1 VAGEEKELADLLAR
15 GRYSEAEEWRKEE
28 PERFPLLWARLLR
41 ETGRGVDS
49 LALLE
54 AHPRFAASEADFLV
68 SAAGLLQEKGEL
80 ARAKELLRRA
90 IREGDVPV
98 PAAAEV
104 RTRLGQ
110 VLVREGLREDGREQ
124 FTAVLE
130 LYKGLTAAE
139 VKQLPAETFVWMGK
153 AAEGLERFDEAYR
166 VLYSTAF
173 DIDANSVAAHVA
185 SGWILYAKYN
195 YPDARSHFED
205 AISANPNHADA
216 HIGLARAVYADYG
229 YPGERFADTKLHLA
243 EAERVWPGHPE
254 ARMLEGDI
262 AFYDE
267 MWEEAERSYR
277 AAIDQDPTDLWRKGR
292 LAALFFANARLAE
305 FDAFRAEVERSHPAP
320 APFYGSLAERL
331 VDRFFYV
338 EAADFAHK
346 AVEID
351 PLYWPA
357 YVVLGINALR
367 AGREEEGREWTR
379 KALDAD
385 PFNVWAFN
393 TLQLIKRIDRTFTEK
408 RDEDFIIRMA
418 EDEAPYLMPYLEPL
432 LRETRARME
441 RAYEEAVHRPITV
454 EDFSEHQYFSARSI
468 GLPGLAASGVCFG
481 RMVTLTTPRAIPG
494 NWGAVAVHEFA
505 HVVTLAKAKHRI
517 PRWFGEGLSVFEEGR
532 AEPRWRRHYADEWVT
547 AVHAGEI
554 LGMADIQKGFTRPT
568 WPGQI
573 LLSYYQGGVLCSF
586 IEAEWG
592 YEKILAMLT
601 AYREGKSTPDVF
613 HDVLGVSL
621 AEFDGRFARHARAL
635 ADSFGIG
642 PEWPERSIQ
651 RLSFHT
657 EDHPD
662 DAAGWLRLGFAYFF
676 NGRQADAELSLG
688 KAAAISPDLG
698 DVAALRGFLAFRDD
712 RKKTAREE
720 FEKAIERGTTYP
732 YRTRV
737 ALAIL
742 EADAGAAESAIALLR
757 RAIEIHPD
765 GVRPRFG
772 RPNPYIQLAKL
783 LEDGGDLDGAVAT
796 LEKLVA
802 IDRDDFPTRK
812 KLAEHWSAKG
822 NWAKVIECAW
832 DAPYIIPYDQEIHR
846 MLGRAYFETAA
857 YGLAKRELEVQLAG
871 ERPPI
876 AEVFPLL
883 AYTYWKLGEIEK
895 AKDFA
900 NRAKSLSPEDPRVKE
915 VLEAVGE

>member
-1 VAGEEKELADLLAR
+1 VGAEAAELAGLLAK
-15 GRYSEAEEWRKEE
+15 GRYTEAEEWRKEE
-28 PERFPLLWARLLR
+28 PERFPLLWAQLLR
-41 ETGRGVDS
+41 ETGRGAEA
-49 LALLE
+49 LALIE
-54 AHPRFAASEADFLV
+54 GHPRFAAGEAEFLIA
-68 SAAGLLQEKGEL
+68 AAGLLQERGDL

-90 IREGDVPV
+90 IGARELPV
-98 PAAAEV
+98 GPHAEA

-110 VLVREGLREDGREQ
+110 ILVREGHREDGREQ
-124 FTAVLE
+124 FTAVLG
-130 LYKGLTAAE
+130 LYKALSAAE
-139 VKQLPAETFVWMGK
+139 AKRLPPETFVWMGK
-153 AAEGLERFDEAYR
+153 AAEGLERFDEAYQ

-173 DIDANSVAAHVA
+173 DRDAGSVAAHVA
-185 SGWILYAKYN
+185 SGWILFSKYN

-205 AISANPNHADA
+205 ALGTNPAHAEA
-216 HIGLARAVYADYG
+216 HIGLARAIYADYG
-229 YPGERFADTKLHLA
+229 YPGARFADTKLHLT
-243 EAERVWPGHPE
+243 EAERVWKGHPE
-254 ARMLEGDI
+254 ASMLQGDI

-267 MWEEAERSYR
+267 LWEEAERSYR
-277 AAIDQDPTDLWRKGR
+277 AAIEQDPTDLWRKGR
-292 LAALFFANARLAE
+292 LAALFFATARLEE
-305 FDAFRAEVERSHPAP
+305 FEALRAEVEGSHPAA
-320 APFYGSLAERL
+320 APFFGSLAERL

-338 EAADFAHK
+338 EAADFARR
-346 AVEID
+346 AVELD

-357 YVVLGINALR
+357 YVILGINALR

-379 KALDAD
+379 KAFEAD
-385 PFNVWAFN
+385 RFNVWAFN
-393 TLQLIKRIDRTFTEK
+393 TLQLIKRIDRTFTEW

-441 RAYEEAVHRPITV
+441 RAYQEAVHRPITV

-554 LGMADIQKGFTRPT
+554 LGMEEIQQGFTRPT

-586 IEAEWG
+586 IESEWG

-601 AYREGKSTPDVF
+601 AYREGKSTAEVF
-613 HDVLGVSL
+613 RDVLGVSL
-621 AEFDGRFARHARAL
+621 ADFDARFAKHARAL

-657 EDHPD
+657 EDHPE

-676 NGRQADAELSLG
+676 AGRQADAELSLG
-688 KAAAISPDLG
+688 KAAALAPDHG
-698 DVAALRGFLAFRDD
+698 DVAALRGFLAFRED

-720 FEKAIERGTTYP
+720 FAAAIERKTTYP
-732 YRTRV
+732 YRCRV

-742 EADAGAAESAIALLR
+742 EADAGREA
-757 RAIEIHPD
+757 RAIELLREAIAIHPD

-772 RPNPYIQLAKL
+772 KPNPYLQLATL
-783 LEDGGDLDGAVAT
+783 LEDRGELDEAVAL
-796 LEKLVA
+796 LERLVA
-802 IDRDDFPTRK
+802 TDRDDFATRK
-812 KLAEHWSAKG
+812 RLAEHWSAKG

-832 DAPYIIPYDQEIHR
+832 DAPFIIPYDQDVHR

-857 YGLAKRELEVQLAG
+857 YSLAKRELEVQLAG

-876 AEVFPLL
+876 AEIFPML
-883 AYTYWKLGEIEK
+883 AYSYWKLGEPEK
-895 AKDFA
+895 ARDFA
-900 NRAKSLSPEDPRVKE
+900 NRAKSLAPEDPRVRE
-915 VLEAVGE
+915 VLEALGE

>member
-1 VAGEEKELADLLAR
+1 MLRV
-15 GRYSEAEEWRKEE
+15 GRYAEAEEWRLEE
-28 PERFPLLWARLLR
+28 PARFPLLWARLLR
-41 ETGRGVDS
+41 ETGRGAEA
-49 LALLE
+49 LALIE
-54 AHPRFAASEADFLV
+54 GHASFAAGEAPYLV
-68 SAAGLLQEKGEL
+68 AAAALLQEKGAL
-80 ARAKELLRRA
+80 APAKEHLRRA
-90 IREGDVPV
+90 IRDGGGPV
-98 PAAAEV
+98 PLEAEA

-110 VLVREGLREDGREQ
+110 ILVREGLREDGREQ
-124 FTAVLE
+124 YAAVLE
-130 LYKGLTAAE
+130 LYKKLPAAE
-139 VKQLPAETFVWMGK
+139 VKTLPAETFVWMGR

-173 DIDANSVAAHVA
+173 DLDSGSVAAHVA
-185 SGWILYAKYN
+185 SGWILFAKYN
-195 YPDARSHFED
+195 YPDSRSHFED
-205 AISANPNHADA
+205 ALETNPNHAEA
-216 HIGLARAVYADYG
+216 HIGLARAIYADYG
-229 YPGERFADTKLHLA
+229 YPGERFAETKLHLA
-243 EAERVWPGHPE
+243 EAERVWKGNPE
-254 ARMLEGDI
+254 GLMLSGDV

-267 MWEEAERSYR
+267 VWADAERSYR

-292 LAALFFANARLAE
+292 LAALFFATARLTE
-305 FDAFRAEVERSHPAP
+305 FDALRTEVEQAHPAA

-338 EAADFAHK
+338 EAADFARK
-346 AVEID
+346 AVELD

-357 YVVLGINALR
+357 YVTLGVNALR

-408 RDEDFIIRMA
+408 RDGDFVIRMP
-418 EDEAPYLMPYLEPL
+418 EDEAPYLMPYLETL
-432 LRETRARME
+432 LRETRTRME
-441 RAYEEAVHRPITV
+441 RVYEEAVHRPITV

-505 HVVTLAKAKHRI
+505 HVVTLAKAKYRI

-532 AEPRWRRHYADEWVT
+532 AEPRWRRHFADEWVS

-554 LGMADIQKGFTRPT
+554 LPMADIQKGFTRPT

-586 IEAEWG
+586 IEKEWG
-592 YEKILAMLT
+592 TEKILAMLT
-601 AYREGKSTPDVF
+601 AYREGKSTVEVF
-613 HDVLGVSL
+613 RDVLGVTL
-621 AEFDGRFARHARAL
+621 EEFDGRFAKHARAL

-642 PEWPERSIQ
+642 PEWPERMIQ
-651 RLSFHT
+651 KLAYHT
-657 EDHPD
+657 EDQPE

-676 NGRQADAELSLG
+676 NGRQADAELTLG
-688 KAAAISPDLG
+688 KAAAIAPDLG
-698 DVAALRGFLAFRDD
+698 DVAALRGFIAFREDQ
-712 RKKTAREE
+712 KKTAREQ
-720 FEKAIERGTTYP
+720 FAAAIERGTAYP
-732 YRTRV
+732 YRSRI

-742 EADAGAAESAIALLR
+742 EADAGAADRAIELLR
-757 RAIEIHPD
+757 EAIEIHPD

-772 RPNPYIQLAKL
+772 QPNAYIQLAKL
-783 LEDGGDLDGAVAT
+783 LDDRGDIDEAVAV
-796 LEKLVA
+796 LERLVA
-802 IDRDDFPTRK
+802 TDRDDFPTRK
-812 KLAEHWSAKG
+812 RLAERWSAKE

-832 DAPYIIPYDQEIHR
+832 DAPFILPYDQDVHR

-871 ERPPI
+871 QEPPL
-876 AEVFPLL
+876 AEIFPLL
-883 AYTYWKLGEIEK
+883 AYSYWKLGDLEK
-895 AKDFA
+895 AKDYA
-900 NRAKSLSPEDPRVKE
+900 KRGKSLAPDDARVKE